1 MTTKRQD
8 FWADASE
15 KADQENN
22 VAAGLFA
29 LLALPSDEEIRTQK
43 RADIASQAKT
53 EEEAQD

>member
-15 KADQENN
+15 KAEQERNP
-22 VAAGLFA
+22 AAGLFA
-29 LLALPSDEEIRTQK
+29 LLAQPSNEEIRAQK
-43 RADIASQAKT
+43 RADIASQAKA